1 MNHFDYDDILTNR
14 YLKEEILRLKT
25 RYYEAKKEYRILK
38 TSFITSK
45 FSADSMAEIINDMN
59 RLSREITSIR
69 ETLISYGYTR
79 YSFFKAIEERYYKER
94 NIYNLGR

>member
-38 TSFITSK
+38 TSFITFSS
-45 FSADSMAEIINDMN
+45 SADSMAEIINDMN
-59 RLSREITSIR
+59 RLSQEIANIR
-69 ETLISYGYTR
+69 ETLIGYGYSR
-79 YSFFKAIEERYYKER
+79 YSLIRAFDNRNYKER
-94 NIYNLGR
+94 NIYNYR